1 MCTHRCHMPDGFFK
15 VLCIFLHPLP
25 GTLSLSQ
32 CWWTASRVPEHPP
45 RGFWF
50 TVHLPYLHGDPTKVL
65 VYQWG
70 LQRCQLLCRL
80 LDCHRVY
87 CKEMPKSV
95 YCDHVQYPNHP
106 NPSRALPCTTPSL
119 RRLVKITGLPRKYT
133 HTCPSHKPW
142 NAWYL
147 NQDFLKILNTGA
159 IDRQDLVQCTT
170 SATARCDVSWK
181 VPNKTSSLTSLV
193 P

>member
-25 GTLSLSQ
+25 GALSLSQ

-106 NPSRALPCTTPSL
+106 NPSRALPCDNALFAQAGKDHWLAKKVYSYMS
-119 RRLVKITGLPRKYT
+119 ITQTLERMV
-133 HTCPSHKPW
+133 
-142 NAWYL
+142 L
-147 NQDFLKILNTGA
+147 NQDFLKILDTGA

-181 VPNKTSSLTSLV
+181 VPNKTSSLTSLI

>member
-80 LDCHRVY
+80 LDCHRFAARKCPEASTVIMSSIQTIPIHQ
-87 CKEMPKSV
+87 ELF
-95 YCDHVQYPNHP
+95 HV
-106 NPSRALPCTTPSL
+106 TTPSL
-119 RRLVKITGLPRKYT
+119 RRPVKITGLPRKYT

-147 NQDFLKILNTGA
+147 TRISWRYWTLAQSTDKTWCNVRHLQ
-159 IDRQDLVQCTT
+159 RQDVM
-170 SATARCDVSWK
+170 
-181 VPNKTSSLTSLV
+181 
-193 P
+193 